1 MLGQPTRQRLGGA
14 GLLVDQVG
22 AVVAQAEGTGIEQ
35 LMNGSKHRHGC
46 KEVLFN
52 FSKIRRCVEHDETR
66 NLVQVEG
73 GVRCGLQRFKHVPRD
88 QRW

>member
-22 AVVAQAEGTGIEQ
+22 AVVAQTEGTGIEQ
-35 LMNGSKHRHGC
+35 LMNGSEHRHGR

-52 FSKIRRCVEHDETR
+52 FSKIGCCVKHDQPR
-66 NLVQVEG
+66 NLVQVERD
-73 GVRCGLQRFKHVPRD
+73 VRCALQRFKHVPHD

>member
-1 MLGQPTRQRLGGA
+1 M
-14 GLLVDQVG
+14 LVDKVG

-35 LMNGSKHRHGC
+35 LMNGSEHRHGRE
-46 KEVLFN
+46 EVLFN
-52 FSKIRRCVEHDETR
+52 FSKIGRCVEHDQPG

-73 GVRCGLQRFKHVPRD
+73 GVRCGLQRFKHVPHD